1 MRKVLFNKKQI
12 DRLSEFFSNSSVV
25 FLASVVSPMF
35 TNTKI
40 NLFLVVVGLILM
52 CGFLLLSLIIYQ
64 YD

>member
-1 MRKVLFNKKQI
+1 MKKIIFNKKQI
-12 DRLSEFFSNSSVV
+12 DRMSEYFSNSSVV
-25 FLASVVSPMF
+25 FLASVVSPIF

-40 NLFLVVVGLILM
+40 NLILVVVGLILM

>member
-1 MRKVLFNKKQI
+1 MRIILFNKKQI

-25 FLASVVSPMF
+25 FLASVISPMF

-40 NLFLVVVGLILM
+40 NIFLVVGGLTLM